1 MAGSTKEKKH
11 TTGMDKDLRKPS
23 GLPRPNLPP
32 HPLTEIEDSGPDD
45 KPPAEVSKTVL
56 GRVEGKSW
64 DVIGVDGVSYETAG
78 GVGVKGDHEEKCEVV
93 GIPERFEALAADL
106 VMGGCVHDEHDEQ
119 HEVAGD
125 ATGLFIMD
133 ILCGNLTDLYRVEV
147 SESGRY

>member
-78 GVGVKGDHEEKCEVV
+78 GVGVNYGVFLPV
-93 GIPERFEALAADL
+93 AGVTLAVAAGATLAAAARIWRIKTA
-106 VMGGCVHDEHDEQ
+106 V
-119 HEVAGD
+119 
-125 ATGLFIMD
+125 
-133 ILCGNLTDLYRVEV
+133 ILRGE
-147 SESGRY
+147 